1 LRLLDIRLTRLASV
15 CVLAAACL
23 VHPSANG
30 EADPRALRERVQERH
45 AMVASQIEARGVRNP
60 RVLEAMR
67 EVPRHVFVPKRY
79 RDEAYADRPLPIGS
93 GQTIS
98 QPYIVAI
105 MTELL
110 DTEEGDRVL
119 EVGTGSGYQAAVL
132 SRLVARVFSI
142 EIVPDLA
149 ERARRTLAAH
159 GYENVLVIT
168 GDGYRGLPREAPFD
182 GRRGRR
188 DAQAVRGALRSHAG
202 RGSGRGIVSRIR
214 SSPSFSAP
222 LHRRWRRCAHFEYH
236 SGYAAF
242 ARLASGA
249 NRRGKGRRT
258 SETDH

>member
-182 GRRGRR
+182 GIIVTAAPERVPEPLIEQLKVGGRLVIPVGAAQQWLQVLERTEEGVETRKLFEVRFVPMQGEVR
-188 DAQAVRGALRSHAG
+188 D
-202 RGSGRGIVSRIR
+202 
-214 SSPSFSAP
+214 
-222 LHRRWRRCAHFEYH
+222 E
-236 SGYAAF
+236 
-242 ARLASGA
+242 
-249 NRRGKGRRT
+249 
-258 SETDH
+258 E

>member
-30 EADPRALRERVQERH
+30 EADPRALGERVQERH

-182 GRRGRR
+182 GIIVTAAPERVPEPLIEQLKVGGRLVIPVGAAQQWLQVLERTEEGVETRKLFEVRFVPMQGEVR
-188 DAQAVRGALRSHAG
+188 D
-202 RGSGRGIVSRIR
+202 
-214 SSPSFSAP
+214 
-222 LHRRWRRCAHFEYH
+222 E
-236 SGYAAF
+236 
-242 ARLASGA
+242 
-249 NRRGKGRRT
+249 
-258 SETDH
+258 E